1 MGYRVIL
8 ILVGAL
14 FCSNLFGAAGKITE
28 VTGPTQVTR
37 NHDKI
42 DGKLDVGI
50 EMEDTIETLK
60 SRVGITFEDGTR
72 VQCTEFSKLVIDTF
86 VYDPA
91 SGKGKLGLK
100 ASLGTVRYA
109 SGLIAKNS
117 RDEVKVKTPTASVA
131 VRGTDF
137 SLTVDELGRSLII
150 LLPSLAQYGPPV
162 VGTIQVT
169 NGLGTVV
176 LTKAYQA
183 TMVASSNT
191 VPSAPVLLN
200 FDDETKVN
208 NMLILDTPKSVTQAA
223 KEAKKASAQVSKE
236 DDGSSN
242 KKAATAKT
250 DAKASNSSAA
260 SNQSTS
266 VAQVESS
273 TSNNAAP
280 EEPQSTGVQTEK
292 TSNSLSV
299 ELASVTLD
307 ISKLQPETN
316 VAIIDALLKQSTQT
330 APQTTVTPV
339 ATPTITT
346 ATVITNGGFTTD
358 GVSAIL
364 NISTGKGT
372 IFYKVK
378 VDTNAT
384 FSITDQSGTKEY
396 PLNFGSKLKV
406 NITQK

>member
-1 MGYRVIL
+1 MGYKVTL

-37 NHDKI
+37 NQDKI
-42 DGKLDVGI
+42 EGKVDVGI

-150 LLPSLAQYGPPV
+150 LLPSLAQYGPPA
-162 VGTIQVT
+162 VGSIQVT

-183 TMVASSNT
+183 TLVASSTT

-223 KEAKKASAQVSKE
+223 KEAKKASVQVSKE

-242 KKAATAKT
+242 KKTASAKAE
-250 DAKASNSSAA
+250 AKASNSSAA

-266 VAQVESS
+266 VAQVENSS
-273 TSNNAAP
+273 ANNTAP
-280 EEPQSTGVQTEK
+280 EEAPAAGVQTEK

-307 ISKLQPETN
+307 INKLQPETAT
-316 VAIIDALLKQSTQT
+316 AIIDALVKQSGQSTSQNV
-330 APQTTVTPV
+330 TTT
-339 ATPTITT
+339 TTINT
-346 ATVITNGGFTTD
+346 ATIVTNGGFTTD
-358 GVSAIL
+358 GTSAIL

-372 IFYKVK
+372 VFYKVK

-384 FSITDQSGTKEY
+384 FSITDQNGTKDY